1 MLLGWCKLKLL
12 MICSNLL
19 WILVLKFVDG
29 FLKFES
35 VYIGK
40 KSDFFK
46 MIIKRIVFFVENR
59 S

>member
-35 VYIGK
+35 VYIEK
-40 KSDFFK
+40 KVIFL
-46 MIIKRIVFFVENR
+46 R
-59 S
+59 